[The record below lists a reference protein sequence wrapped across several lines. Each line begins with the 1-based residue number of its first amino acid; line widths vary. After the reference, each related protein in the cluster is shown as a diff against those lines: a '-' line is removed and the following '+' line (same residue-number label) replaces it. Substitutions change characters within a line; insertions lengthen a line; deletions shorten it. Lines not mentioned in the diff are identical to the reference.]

1 MATFLR
7 AIKAGVIHFR
17 HAVTLLTHYG
27 RLGPV
32 FDQCVKIIVEI
43 LREEGMYKSNGE
55 IVVEVVLQALREVF
69 LPYLSNCATLLTCC
83 PVFPALHRWGH
94 SEQRPLRRSREIAFV
109 LFLDSR
115 CTVVHCEATG

>member
-1 MATFLR
+1 MFIGVMATFLR

-32 FDQCVKIIVEI
+32 FDHCAKIVVEI

-55 IVVEVVLQALREVF
+55 TVVAVVLQALREVCVSRHDILNDSYVLYSHSCF
-69 LPYLSNCATLLTCC
+69 ILTALLE
-83 PVFPALHRWGH
+83 PKSILWLLESSSHRA
-94 SEQRPLRRSREIAFV
+94 S
-109 LFLDSR
+109 
-115 CTVVHCEATG
+115 